1 MALADF
7 TVALMCLRMPHDP
20 LISCLPRTD
29 AAFEEAAEGVRV
41 PFPIYRRAAFR
52 LCETKINPAEKCS
65 PIMRTV
71 L

>member
-7 TVALMCLRMPHDP
+7 TVVPISPRTPHDP

>member
-1 MALADF
+1 MAPAVS
-7 TVALMCLRMPHDP
+7 TVAPMCLRAWHDV
-20 LISCLPRTD
+20 LTSRLPRAD
-29 AAFEEAAEGVRV
+29 AAFEEAAEGGRV

-65 PIMRTV
+65 SIMRTV